1 MISTSQ
7 HHFEV
12 AYFPWL
18 WKMRNYR
25 RVSGYPRKLRNIG
38 LRAWN
43 EMCDFFWI
51 NYSEL
56 TGTVTVRNDDS
67 IGATANIEAGHG
79 LMEHPPLSSM
89 TFPLPF
95 GWMPITGD
103 WFCAQ
108 LAILLDSFPKS
119 LEDLRRNSWNI
130 FLHPI
135 PCVLKSFLPVLGSCS
150 FHHPLRHFGPVV
162 GDRSGD
168 AGFWPMGSWLKLGDP
183 ASILA
188 PEGCKSPLLVH
199 VFSWLTQL
207 PSGKLT

>member
-119 LEDLRRNSWNI
+119 LEDLRRNPWNI

-135 PCVLKSFLPVLGSCS
+135 LGIMGRPKVELPIVQVSCQVRNKKNNYLTLNDSFYPAI
-150 FHHPLRHFGPVV
+150 VV
-162 GDRSGD
+162 IICYNPQFIQG
-168 AGFWPMGSWLKLGDP
+168 
-183 ASILA
+183 
-188 PEGCKSPLLVH
+188 
-199 VFSWLTQL
+199 
-207 PSGKLT
+207 